1 MFFSSFCVACCF
13 LCFVDFVEDFVMKLF
28 CCFDLLIVSQIFMLI
43 SLCVLFC
50 YCIVE
55 GIYAYELGCALT

>member
-1 MFFSSFCVACCF
+1 M
-13 LCFVDFVEDFVMKLF
+13 DFVEDFVMKLF

-55 GIYAYELGCALT
+55 GIYAYELGCALA